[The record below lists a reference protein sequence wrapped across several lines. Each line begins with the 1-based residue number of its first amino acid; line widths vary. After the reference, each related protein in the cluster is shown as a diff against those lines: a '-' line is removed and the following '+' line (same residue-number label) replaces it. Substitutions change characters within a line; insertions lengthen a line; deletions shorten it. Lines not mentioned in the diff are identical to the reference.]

1 MGPKPDFSGWAT
13 RSDIV
18 CSDGRTI
25 KDNAFKHQD
34 KIRVPLVWQ
43 HQHNTPENVLGH
55 AILENRQGG
64 VYCYGYFNATD
75 AANHISKSLVNG
87 DLDSLSIYANGLRQ
101 SSKKEVLHG
110 NITEV
115 SLVLKGANE
124 GAKIENVYIKHSDDH
139 YEPIEDEGII
149 YSMLPLEH
157 SDTQGDEQMP
167 DLEHAEDQKK
177 TVKEVL
183 DTLTEEQ
190 KEAVYYMVG
199 EALDENAEDDDND
212 AEHGDKEGSSF
223 SEEDLKEIIKHAY
236 TEGAEEMARNVFD
249 QTKGNGPADETVL
262 AHADALEI
270 ATKSM
275 SNLAKYGTLQESV
288 LAHAQEYG
296 IENIE
301 ILFPD
306 AKAISN
312 SPEIIGRRTE
322 WVAEVLT
329 KTKHSPFSRIKS
341 TAVDLTADEARAKGY
356 VKGNLKKEEIIKL
369 LKRVTTPTTIYKK
382 QKLDR
387 DDIVDIVDFNVVVW
401 LKAEMRL
408 MLDEELARAVL
419 IGDGRESDDEDKVD
433 EDKIR
438 PIAYDAD
445 MYAHQVV
452 VASDL
457 APGEIVET
465 VLRTRTYYKG
475 TGTPTFFT
483 TDAILTD
490 LILEKDK
497 VGRRLY
503 ETEQSLAAALRVDKI
518 VTVEV
523 MEDAP
528 DIVGIIVNLADY
540 TIGSDKGGE
549 VNMFDDFDIDYNQ
562 QKYLIETRVS
572 GALTK
577 PKSAVVIKRTLGT
590 VVSPVSP
597 SYDGVT
603 HTITIPSI
611 AGVVYSIDG
620 ETVSGDVVISETTDV
635 EARPATGYSFP
646 PNTGRDWTFVYTA

>member
-199 EALDENAEDDDND
+199 EALDENAEDDED

-457 APGEIVET
+457 APGEIIET

-603 HTITIPSI
+603 HTITIPTI

>member
-199 EALDENAEDDDND
+199 EALDENAEDDED

-597 SYDGVT
+597 SYDGAT

-620 ETVSGDVVISETTDV
+620 ETVTGDVEIMETTDV

>member
-199 EALDENAEDDDND
+199 EALDENAEDDED

-341 TAVDLTADEARAKGY
+341 TAVDLTADEARARGY

>member
-75 AANHISKSLVNG
+75 AATHISKSLVNG

-199 EALDENAEDDDND
+199 EALDENAEDDED

>member
-199 EALDENAEDDDND
+199 EALDENAEDDED

>member
-190 KEAVYYMVG
+190 KEAVYYLVG
-199 EALDENAEDDDND
+199 EAIDDNAEDDKD

-223 SEEDLKEIIKHAY
+223 SEEELKEIIKHAY

-262 AHADALEI
+262 SHADAQEI

-275 SNLAKYGTLQESV
+275 SNLAKYGTLEESV

-322 WVAEVLT
+322 WVAEVLN

-457 APGEIVET
+457 APGEIIET

-603 HTITIPSI
+603 HTIAIPTI

>member
-75 AANHISKSLVNG
+75 AATHISKSLVNG

-199 EALDENAEDDDND
+199 EALDENAEDDED

-457 APGEIVET
+457 APGEIIET

-603 HTITIPSI
+603 HTITIPTI

>member
-75 AANHISKSLVNG
+75 AATHISKSLVNG

-199 EALDENAEDDDND
+199 EALDENAEDDED

-249 QTKGNGPADETVL
+249 QTKSNGPADETVL